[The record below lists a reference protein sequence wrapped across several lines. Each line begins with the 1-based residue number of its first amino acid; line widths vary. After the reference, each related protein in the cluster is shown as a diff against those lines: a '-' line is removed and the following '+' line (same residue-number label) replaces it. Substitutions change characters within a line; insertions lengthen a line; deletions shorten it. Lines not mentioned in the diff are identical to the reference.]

1 MTTNH
6 AHDDRWHPTGE
17 VRQDRIT
24 TAMSRRGFLAAT
36 GGLLLAAACGASGS
50 KATSTGVRA
59 NGANAGLL
67 SIEPYASTTP
77 ERIAFALSDD
87 KGRWIAGPPATLA
100 VKPPGGTFAAPVP
113 ATLHAEG
120 LPEGRGVYVVEL
132 ALAPGTWR
140 GIVRVPGR
148 VDADLNWI
156 ASPTPAV
163 VTPGSKAPVGPSPTT
178 TSTMGVDPLCTRV
191 PACPLHTVSLD
202 QALATHRPVAVMF
215 ATPARCQSRY
225 CGPVLDQ
232 LLALAP
238 AYQDRVQLLHVEIYK
253 DSTSDALVP
262 TVDQWKLPGEPWL
275 FGIDRTG
282 TVVGRLDGAMGTD
295 EVRALL
301 DRIA

>member
-1 MTTNH
+1 MTTNDTH
-6 AHDDRWHPTGE
+6 HHDDIGDDRHGPT
-17 VRQDRIT
+17 T
-24 TAMSRRGFLAAT
+24 TMSRRGFLAVT
-36 GGLLLAAACGASGS
+36 GGLLVAAACGSGS
-50 KATSTGVRA
+50 KQTSTGVRP

-67 SIEPYASTTP
+67 SIEPYASTAP

-87 KGRWIAGPPATLA
+87 SGRWIAGPPATLA
-100 VKPPGGTFAAPVP
+100 ARPPGGTFAAPVP
-113 ATLHAEG
+113 ASLHADG
-120 LPEGRGVYVVEL
+120 LPPGRGVYVVEMP
-132 ALAPGTWR
+132 LAPGTWR

-148 VDADLNWI
+148 ADTDLNWI
-156 ASPTPAV
+156 ATPTPAV
-163 VTPGSKAPVGPSPTT
+163 VTPGNKAPVGPSPTT
-178 TSTMGVDPLCTRV
+178 ADTMGVDPLCTRV

-202 QALATHRPVAVMF
+202 RALATGRPVAVMF

-232 LLALAP
+232 LLAVSP